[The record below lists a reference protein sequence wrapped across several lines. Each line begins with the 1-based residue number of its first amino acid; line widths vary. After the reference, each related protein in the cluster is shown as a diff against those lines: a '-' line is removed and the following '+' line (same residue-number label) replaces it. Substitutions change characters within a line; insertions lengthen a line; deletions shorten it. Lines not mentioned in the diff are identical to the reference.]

1 MTAAAGR
8 GERPAKPRGSLAV
21 PIGLVVFVVITWLS
35 VSEEF
40 GIGVDLGEL
49 ADSITRGAGIIGELL
64 RPNWEFIPRTVEPML
79 ETFKMAAIA
88 SVIGCGV
95 GLPLAFAVSRV
106 TAPNTPTMIIGRS
119 ILSVIRAIPDILY
132 ALVFVAAVGI
142 GPLGGIAALVFF
154 NLGVVSKLLSE
165 TVDGVDA
172 GPIEAARA
180 GGGNRTQTVRWA
192 VLPQVLPY
200 YVAYALYTFELNIRA
215 STVIGIVGAGGIGY
229 LLIGQYRFFAWSN
242 VSVIIVELFVLV
254 LVIEFISIGLR
265 RRLVR
270 PPRRSPRRGQSG
282 HRTPSATWRCWA
294 WR

>member
-1 MTAAAGR
+1 MTAVAGP
-8 GERPAKPRGSLAV
+8 GERPAKPRASLAV
-21 PIGLVVFVVITWLS
+21 PIGLVVFVALTWLS

-40 GIGVDLGEL
+40 GIGVNLGEL
-49 ADSITRGAGIIGELL
+49 AESITRGAGIIGELL
-64 RPNWEFIPRTVEPML
+64 APNWEFLPRTVEPML
-79 ETFKMAAIA
+79 ETFKMAVIA

-95 GLPLAFAVSRV
+95 GLPLAFIVSRV
-106 TAPNTPTMIIGRS
+106 TAPSTPTMLLGRS

-142 GPLGGIAALVFF
+142 GPLPGIAALVFF

-165 TVDGVDA
+165 TVDGVDP

-192 VLPQVLPY
+192 VLPQVLPN

-254 LVIEFISIGLR
+254 LVIEFVSIWLR
-265 RRLVR
+265 RRLV
-270 PPRRSPRRGQSG
+270 
-282 HRTPSATWRCWA
+282 
-294 WR
+294 

>member
-1 MTAAAGR
+1 MTAVAGP
-8 GERPAKPRGSLAV
+8 GERPAKPRASLAV
-21 PIGLVVFVVITWLS
+21 PIGLVVFVALTWLS

-40 GIGVDLGEL
+40 GIGVNLGEL
-49 ADSITRGAGIIGELL
+49 AESITRGAGIIGELL
-64 RPNWEFIPRTVEPML
+64 APNWEFLPRTIEPML
-79 ETFKMAAIA
+79 ETFKMAVIA

-95 GLPLAFAVSRV
+95 GLPLAFIVSRV
-106 TAPNTPTMIIGRS
+106 TAPNTPTMLLGRS

-142 GPLGGIAALVFF
+142 GPLPGIAALVFF

-165 TVDGVDA
+165 TVDGVDP

-192 VLPQVLPY
+192 VLPQVLPN

-229 LLIGQYRFFAWSN
+229 LLIWQYRFFAWSN

-254 LVIEFISIGLR
+254 LVIEFVSIWLR
-265 RRLVR
+265 RRLV
-270 PPRRSPRRGQSG
+270 
-282 HRTPSATWRCWA
+282 
-294 WR
+294 